1 MAKKEKLQLTE
12 EQWNFI
18 NKKKL
23 KNRNYADSLLSLWY
37 RIEFYM
43 KRYGYCDKTN
53 KYFEKRLGLKPSSVK
68 RYLDDL
74 EKLGL
79 IMRVRMGA
87 SERKLFAIRPK
98 IEEKTVEDFGNK
110 NASKTSFEPHN
121 EPHIEPLYNKEN
133 KILNCE
139 NNLRVIVSNESLI
152 LEQEK
157 LNQITEELKEKYPV
171 EIVAEALRIYLFKK
185 LEQKIYSVSKYIEGT
200 CKNLIRN
207 KKSRINKIHKRRKR
221 EELAELQQQK
231 FEQMA
236 EDKAQREENED
247 SLIKMFK
254 EMAEDRA
261 KRVTEIINLIG
272 DYDWMNDDTLQF
284 NLYANT

>member
-12 EQWNFI
+12 EQWDFI

-68 RYLDDL
+68 RYIDDL
-74 EKLGL
+74 IKLGL
-79 IMRVRMGA
+79 VMRVRMGA

-98 IEEKTVEDFGNK
+98 IEEKLTEDFGNK
-110 NASKTSFEPHN
+110 NASKTSIEPHN

-139 NNLRVIVSNESLI
+139 NNLRVIVSNESLN
-152 LEQEK
+152 LEQEE
-157 LNQITEELKEKYPV
+157 LNKITEELKEKYPV

-185 LEQKIYSVSKYIEGT
+185 LEQKIYSVGKYIEGI

-236 EDKAQREENED
+236 QDKADREANED

-254 EMAEDRA
+254 EMAEQKA
-261 KRVTEIINLIG
+261 QRVTEISNLIG

-284 NLYANT
+284 DLHANT